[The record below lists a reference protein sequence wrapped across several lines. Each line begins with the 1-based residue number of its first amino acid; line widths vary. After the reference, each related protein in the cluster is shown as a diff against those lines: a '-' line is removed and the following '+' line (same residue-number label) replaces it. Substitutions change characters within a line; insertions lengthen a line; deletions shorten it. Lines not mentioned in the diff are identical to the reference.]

1 MAKRGRK
8 GAADLSVVRVALEG
22 NRPPAPKCLTVQEA
36 QTWREIVESI
46 PGGWISRAQ
55 EPLLAAYCRH
65 VFAADRL
72 STMVDNWKPD
82 LNDRT
87 SLQRFDKLLAMR
99 ERETKALSSLATR
112 MRLTQQSQMHART
125 AARAMSAAHGG
136 SKLWERRPPWEDV

>member
-8 GAADLSVVRVALEG
+8 SAAELSVVRVALEG
-22 NRPPAPKCLTVQEA
+22 HRPPPPDDLTA
-36 QTWREIVESI
+36 QQARTWREIVESV
-46 PGGWISRAQ
+46 PGGWVSRAQ

-65 VFAADRL
+65 VFAADRI
-72 STMVDNWKPD
+72 STMVDNCKPD
-82 LNDRT
+82 FEDRT

-125 AARAMSAAHGG
+125 AARAMSDAHGG
-136 SKLWERRPPWEDV
+136 PKLWERRPPWEDV